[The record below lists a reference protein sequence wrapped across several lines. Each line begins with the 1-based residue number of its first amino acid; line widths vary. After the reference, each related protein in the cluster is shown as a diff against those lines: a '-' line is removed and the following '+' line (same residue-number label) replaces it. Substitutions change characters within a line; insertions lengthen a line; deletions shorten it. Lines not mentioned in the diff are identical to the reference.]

1 MAGVAFQNF
10 RVSTYDIPNNITTFQ
25 VDVVSGVLSIIG
37 RSVYVNVREY
47 GIGPGP
53 PTYLLAVTNTV
64 VVPSPPS
71 TMTFT
76 LDRVLDIS
84 PLHYRIVDSTLNTI
98 FNSYDRVDVPFSFFN
113 PRITNYVPNRSI
125 SFTASTI
132 QGSAFSVG
140 DLVQVEATPVGGAL
154 PLNLTNQN
162 FIAAGDMTWTAPINV
177 AAEFWD
183 FSIINLSRNRM
194 PNRFRNMQ
202 VVVCLLGGT
211 LIRTP
216 TGDVPVESL
225 KAGDSVLSSGLIKY
239 RTGVRSYGS
248 LIERPI
254 KKMKSLK
261 VPYESL
267 SDISRPVKIK
277 AGALGEKVPEQD
289 LYVSPWH
296 GMVVE
301 GSVRNAMS
309 LINGDTIEYDD
320 SIKSIEY
327 YHIELEQH
335 SIILANGAETETYVD
350 YNK

>member
-1 MAGVAFQNF
+1 
-10 RVSTYDIPNNITTFQ
+10 
-25 VDVVSGVLSIIG
+25 
-37 RSVYVNVREY
+37 
-47 GIGPGP
+47 
-53 PTYLLAVTNTV
+53 
-64 VVPSPPS
+64 
-71 TMTFT
+71 
-76 LDRVLDIS
+76 
-84 PLHYRIVDSTLNTI
+84 
-98 FNSYDRVDVPFSFFN
+98 
-113 PRITNYVPNRSI
+113 
-125 SFTASTI
+125 
-132 QGSAFSVG
+132 
-140 DLVQVEATPVGGAL
+140 
-154 PLNLTNQN
+154 
-162 FIAAGDMTWTAPINV
+162 
-177 AAEFWD
+177 
-183 FSIINLSRNRM
+183 
-194 PNRFRNMQ
+194 MQ